1 MNKHVELNRYFT
13 EFSNSEDF
21 DYNYTWA
28 TYFGDKITWDKVLEK
43 KCSVIL
49 GEAGSGKTEELKE
62 QCKKLKEKNEDSFF
76 FRIDQLI
83 NGKLENCLTTTEL
96 AFFERWKRNSNRKA
110 YFFLDSIDETKLISY
125 ASFTQ
130 ALINFSNSIPLNT
143 NNYSIVLSCRGSEWS
158 NIQDRDEIS
167 RILLNLNDYNQ
178 QAEPNTSNS
187 EKNFQLLSL
196 APLDYDQVK
205 TLSVEIDP
213 ANSAIF
219 LNEVN
224 TANAFDFVR
233 RPQDAIELIQY
244 FKEHQKLGNLSEIIA
259 DDIRRKLTETQDKKG
274 KHDIS
279 FAELYKGSM
288 HLAAATVLCS
298 NFHISTL
305 ENGLQ
310 SEALNPKK
318 CLPPS
323 WSEQQIK
330 GLLKLGIF
338 DEATFNKIKFHHR
351 RINEYLTAQYFIG
364 LLENGCS
371 YKKIKELFIK
381 EIFDREVVVNN
392 LQTTLPWLCIGD
404 KDYNKRLFTAT
415 CNLKPALLVAYGDP
429 LSLSSNQRE
438 QIFLS
443 MIKKF
448 DEHRDYYESI
458 DRAQMAM
465 FSSLDLSALI
475 KSELI
480 KDGLSYEK
488 QRFLLR
494 LVCFGRIESC
504 LNDILQE
511 KFLINT
517 QLQYFISQSVHEFGD
532 ENHKNR
538 LNQLAE
544 NIDVFTYQNLL
555 GLFEALLPAPQYLV
569 DDLVSLI
576 ERSENPGEYHEIDQ
590 LCDLLKQ
597 NLSSTQKLLL
607 LEKLTALLRT
617 EPFIEPRKEIKKISK
632 KYFWLSDLIFIF
644 TQELLMPCDIF
655 DTNKAILFKALNLL
669 DSINLSF
676 IRSSNKNYQLDI
688 SASEYPHIQEWLFEK
703 YSSTSENETHLFFYC
718 ELVKLTSDDFEW
730 LILSARL
737 NSPSFKFAI
746 DVWSRRLNC
755 SVKGYNQLKSIAL
768 INNELSTVWCKKKM
782 IHPWLAKM
790 KWSLFRFKDK
800 VTGKYDKYRF
810 RRYEKSLKTWY
821 YTQIKNRF
829 NFYRHIKKISNA
841 EYIGYLSYLYRLE
854 DRQEAFNSFERT
866 KNFYGIT
873 LAKAAERG
881 LTKLWR
887 KSVSSIDF
895 SKSENSYLPMQIC
908 SVQFDINSGLDWH
921 KLNKVEV
928 VFLTELAFKELNNV
942 PDWLDTLAS
951 YYCELV
957 VNKIISKLNADWLI
971 DEGEGNITLS
981 TINKLS
987 DLNHGQEE
995 IINHLIEKFKTGE
1008 PKNIWITKSIFE
1020 YLLNKNFQ
1028 QTLILNKIAFINC
1041 QKLINGDVVKLR
1053 YWLLLLFKIDPLATI
1068 EIIKDDS
1075 RDNVIKY
1082 EFLEGIFSELARPD
1096 GLRSKSNSN
1105 TLIYSP
1111 SILEKLIPCVFSII
1125 KPAKDIVRLGGGSYS
1140 PTSRDHAQDFRDSLI
1155 GELLKQ
1161 NSHEAT
1167 KTLSTLMNVE
1177 ILRNNVDWLHMGFV
1191 NHLESRVQDQPWK
1204 ENDIEEFSNYFEK
1217 QPTCSHQLFLLIGD
1231 RLDDIKDCIENSDQ
1245 SPKERLFKIEPEPEF
1260 RKWLTLELNNRAK
1273 DKYPTPQQ
1281 EVEVINGKKP
1291 DIRIAPTNIG
1301 PISLELKWAE
1311 NWSFSE
1317 LVKAL
1322 EVQLVG
1328 QYLKAFDSNNGFF
1341 VLGYRD
1347 VDRKKTWKEGSIS
1360 YNFESLIARL
1370 NEEAKKIKLANLKLE
1385 GLNVVGI
1392 NFT

>member
-13 EFSNSEDF
+13 EFSNSDDF

-28 TYFGDKITWDKVLEK
+28 TYFGDKITWVKVLEH

-62 QCKKLKEKNEDSFF
+62 QCKKLKEKSEDSFF

-96 AFFERWKRNSNRKA
+96 AFFERWKHNDNRKA

-125 ASFTQ
+125 ASFSQ
-130 ALINFSNSIPLNT
+130 ALINFSNSIPLNS

-167 RILLNLNDYNQ
+167 RVLLNDNNP

-187 EKNFQLLSL
+187 EKSFQLLSL

-205 TLSVEIDP
+205 TLSEMIDP
-213 ANSAIF
+213 ANSAMF

-224 TANAFDFVR
+224 SANAFDFVR
-233 RPQDAIELIQY
+233 RPQDAIELIEY

-259 DDIRRKLTETQDKKG
+259 DDIRRKLTETQDKLG
-274 KHDIS
+274 KHDIP

-288 HLAAATVLCS
+288 NLSAATVLCS

-305 ENGLQ
+305 ENGVQ

-318 CLPPS
+318 CLPSS
-323 WSEQQIK
+323 WSEQKIK

-351 RINEYLTAQYFIG
+351 RINEYLTAQYFIA

-392 LQTTLPWLCIGD
+392 LQTILPWLCIGD

-448 DEHRDYYESI
+448 DGHRDYYESI

-475 KSELI
+475 KSELA

-517 QLQYFISQSVHEFGD
+517 QLQYFISQSVQEFGD
-532 ENHKNR
+532 ENQQIR
-538 LNQLAE
+538 LNQLAK
-544 NIDVFTYQNLL
+544 NINVFTYQNLL
-555 GLFEALLPAPQYLV
+555 GLLEALLPAPHYLV
-569 DDLVSLI
+569 GDLVYLI
-576 ERSENPGEYHEIDQ
+576 ERSENPGEFHEIDQ

-597 NLSSTQKLLL
+597 NLSSIQKLLL
-607 LEKLTALLRT
+607 LEKLTVLLRT
-617 EPFIEPRKEIKKISK
+617 EPYIEPRKEIKKISK
-632 KYFWLSDLIFIF
+632 NYFWLSDLIFIF
-644 TQELLMPCDIF
+644 TQELLASSAIF
-655 DTNKAILFKALNLL
+655 DTNKTTLFKALNLL

-676 IRSSNKNYQLDI
+676 IRSSNKDYQLDVN
-688 SASEYPHIQEWLFEK
+688 ASEYPHIQEWLCEK
-703 YSSTSENETHLFFYC
+703 YSSTPENETHLFFYR

-737 NSPSFKFAI
+737 NSSNFKFAI
-746 DVWSRRLNC
+746 EVWSRKLNC
-755 SVKGYNQLKSIAL
+755 SVKGYKQLKSIAL
-768 INNELSTVWCKKKM
+768 INSELGAVWCEKKV
-782 IHPWLAKM
+782 IHPWLAKI
-790 KWSLFRFKDK
+790 KWSLLRFNDK
-800 VTGKYDKYRF
+800 VTGKYDTYRI
-810 RRYEKSLKTWY
+810 RRYKSNLKSWY
-821 YTQIKNRF
+821 YTHINNRYY
-829 NFYRHIKKISNA
+829 FYRHISKISSA
-841 EYIGYLSYLYRLE
+841 EYVGYLQRLYRLE
-854 DRQEAFNSFERT
+854 DRQETFDSFEKT
-866 KNFYGIT
+866 KTLYGAT

-895 SKSENSYLPMQIC
+895 SKPEITYLPMHLC

-921 KLNKVEV
+921 KLNETEV
-928 VFLTELAFKELNNV
+928 TFLTELAFRELNIA

-951 YYCELV
+951 FHRELV

-971 DEGEGNITLS
+971 DQGEGNITLS

-995 IINHLIEKFKTGE
+995 IINHLIEKLKTEE

-1028 QTLILNKIAFINC
+1028 QALTLNKIAFRNC
-1041 QKLINGDVVKLR
+1041 QKLINGDVERLR
-1053 YWLLLLFKIDPLATI
+1053 YWLLLLFKIDPLATV
-1068 EIIKDDS
+1068 EIIQNDS
-1075 RDNVIKY
+1075 SDNVIKY
-1082 EFLEGIFSELARPD
+1082 ELLESIFSELARPD

-1125 KPAKDIVRLGGGSYS
+1125 KPAKDIIRRGGGSYS
-1140 PTSRDHAQDFRDSLI
+1140 PTSRDHAQEFRDSLI

-1167 KTLSTLMNVE
+1167 KTLSILMNVE
-1177 ILRNNVDWLHMGFV
+1177 ILKNNVDWLHMGFAQ
-1191 NHLESRVQDQPWK
+1191 HLESRAQDQPWK

-1231 RLDDIKDCIENSDQ
+1231 RLEDIKDCIENSDQ

-1273 DKYPTPQQ
+1273 DKYPAPQQ

-1291 DIRIAPTNIG
+1291 DIRIAPTSIG

-1317 LVKAL
+1317 LVEAL
-1322 EVQLVG
+1322 EIQLVG
-1328 QYLKAFDSNNGFF
+1328 QYLKASDSNNGFLI
-1341 VLGYRD
+1341 LGYRNT
-1347 VDRKKTWKEGSIS
+1347 DRKKTWKEGSTS
-1360 YNFESLIARL
+1360 YDFENLVARL
-1370 NEEAKKIKLANLKLE
+1370 NEEAKKIKLTNLKLE